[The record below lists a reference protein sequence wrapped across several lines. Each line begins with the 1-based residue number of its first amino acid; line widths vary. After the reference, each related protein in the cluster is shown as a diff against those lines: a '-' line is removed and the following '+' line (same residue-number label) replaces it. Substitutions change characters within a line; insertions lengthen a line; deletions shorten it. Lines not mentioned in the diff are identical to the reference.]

1 MDWDD
6 LRHFLV
12 TARTGSVTEAARQLG
27 VSYTTVSRRIS
38 SLEEKLGASLFDR
51 ETGHW
56 TLTPKGEN
64 TLASTEAIAE
74 FAEEIERNASGG
86 PDEISG
92 FLRITAVR
100 LAFDIYLMPAL
111 LEFQELYPSIQL
123 ELFVSEETL
132 EVSSGRGV
140 DFAFRGTPS
149 PPEDLIGNKL
159 ATITFGIYANKQ
171 VFDAYHAGKP
181 VSVITFAENDRSR
194 ADWIKEHFSN
204 APHTLRTN
212 TIDISILACR
222 QGFGVAR
229 LPCGFAEDDPELYR
243 ISEIDPGMEIDFW
256 MLAHSKLRRT
266 PRMQLF
272 REFMLQRL
280 SSLDSNGFLLA
291 NRPPRT

>member
-6 LRHFLV
+6 LRHFLI
-12 TARTGSVTEAARQLG
+12 TARTGSVTEAAKQLG

-38 SLEEKLGASLFDR
+38 SLEQSLGTSLFDR
-51 ETGHW
+51 ETGAW
-56 TLTPKGEN
+56 VLTPAGAN
-64 TLASTEAIAE
+64 TLASTEAISE

-123 ELFVSEETL
+123 ELIVSEETL
-132 EVSSGRGV
+132 EVSPGKGV
-140 DFAFRGTPS
+140 DFAFRATSS
-149 PPEDLIGNKL
+149 PPEDLIGNRL
-159 ATITFGIYANKQ
+159 SCIQFGIYCNRQ
-171 VFDAYHAGKP
+171 VFETYRAGQP
-181 VSVITFAENDRSR
+181 VSVITFAESDRSR
-194 ADWIKEHFSN
+194 PDWIIENFNN

-229 LPCGFAEDDPELYR
+229 LPDGLASSDPDLVR
-243 ISEIDPGMEIDFW
+243 INEINPGGEIEFW
-256 MLAHSKLRRT
+256 MLAHTKLRRT

-280 SSLDSNGFLLA
+280 AQENLTETLLA
-291 NRPPRT
+291 QQAGKT